1 MMKLEYVR
9 NGKQQILGTKTT
21 DGNGITTARD
31 RSGKILGYSN
41 RNLNLTRDS
50 RGRLVRSNEA
60 DTDCLFK

>member
-9 NGKQQILGTKTT
+9 DGKQQIRGTKTT
-21 DGNGITTARD
+21 DGKGITTARD

-41 RNLNLTRDS
+41 SKLNLTRDS

-60 DTDCLFK
+60 DMDCLFK